1 MKFKLGLIFSL
12 FIIFQISNC
21 TNLESTT
28 SCKNSCNDKQN
39 LCLVAMIE
47 SSSNASSSFLGCE
60 IYKSSCYSSCTK
72 SSSKTSNRS
81 SSSSR
86 SSGSSRSS
94 SSGSRSSGG
103 GSGVSSG
110 GGSSGSGGSSH
121 SILANSDTDMQPEN

>member
-39 LCLVAMIE
+39 LCLVAMIG
-47 SSSNASSSFLGCE
+47 SSSYASSSFLGCE

-86 SSGSSRSS
+86 SSGSRSS

-121 SILANSDTDMQPEN
+121 SILANSDTDMQSEN